1 MRAKEFITEREMP
14 ERKSRTMSTAFQ
26 FPTMPS
32 ANAYA
37 AYRFGMAMAD
47 HTINYPEG
55 PSSNS
60 AVIVAYAPEEEE
72 IIAAGTRQ
80 TGHRGKLLADRGSR
94 EPKST
99 ESVSPVAKPKRNKY
113 GI

>member
-14 ERKSRTMSTAFQ
+14 ERKSRAMSTAFQ

-47 HTINYPEG
+47 HTVNYPEG
-55 PSSNS
+55 PASNS
-60 AVIVAYAPEEEE
+60 AVIVAYTPEEEE

-80 TGHRGKLLADRGSR
+80 TGHRGKILADRGSR
-94 EPKST
+94 EPDST
-99 ESVSPVAKPKRNKY
+99 LTQSPVAKPKRNRY
-113 GI
+113 GV

>member
-1 MRAKEFITEREMP
+1 MRAKEFITERQLP
-14 ERKSRTMSTAFQ
+14 QRKSDTLSTTFQ

-55 PSSNS
+55 PSGNH
-60 AVIVAYAPEEEE
+60 AVIVAYAPEEED

-80 TGHRGKLLADRGSR
+80 TGHKGQLLANKG
-94 EPKST
+94 ST
-99 ESVSPVAKPKRNKY
+99 EPTSTEVQSPVSKPKRNRY
-113 GI
+113 GV

>member
-1 MRAKEFITEREMP
+1 MKIKEVILERSFPKRE
-14 ERKSRTMSTAFQ
+14 SRPMSTTYQ

-47 HTINYPEG
+47 HSINHAEG
-55 PSSNS
+55 PTSNH
-60 AVIVAYAPEEEE
+60 AVIVAYTPEEEE
-72 IIAAGTRQ
+72 IIKGGTRQ
-80 TGHRGKLLADRGSR
+80 TGHKGKIVADHGSK
-94 EPKST
+94 EPKKT
-99 ESVSPVAKPKRNKY
+99 NAQSPVATIKKNKY